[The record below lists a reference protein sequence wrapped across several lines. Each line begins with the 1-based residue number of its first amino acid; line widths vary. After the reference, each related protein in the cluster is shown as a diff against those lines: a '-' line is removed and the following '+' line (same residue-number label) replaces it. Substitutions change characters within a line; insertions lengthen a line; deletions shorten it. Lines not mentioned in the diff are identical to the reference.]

1 MYESPAVKTL
11 LILGATG
18 QVGRQVLAQALAH
31 PQVGRV
37 VAPSRRALPHNT
49 KLLNPIVDYKALSP
63 APWWHADACLCA
75 LGTTLRQ
82 AGSKPAFF
90 EVDHDHVLA
99 AARLARAAGTLA
111 FVLNSS
117 LGASASAGNFYLQV
131 KGRTEDDLAAIGFE
145 SLTLVRPSLL
155 DGGPRPDARPA
166 ETLSLLLVKAA
177 GRLVPRRYR
186 AVTTDAVAR
195 SMLASAL
202 AAVPGRH
209 VIESEDLP

>member
-1 MYESPAVKTL
+1 MYESLAVKTL

-18 QVGRQVLAQALAH
+18 KVGQQALAQALAH
-31 PQVGRV
+31 PQVGLV
-37 VAPSRRALPHNT
+37 VAPTRRALPPNA
-49 KLLNPIVDYKALSP
+49 KLLNPIVDYKALPS

-75 LGTTLRQ
+75 LGTTQRQ

-99 AARLARAAGTLA
+99 AARLAREAGTPA
-111 FVLNSS
+111 FVRNSS
-117 LGASASAGNFYLQV
+117 LGANACAGNFYQQV
-131 KGRTEDDLAAIGFE
+131 KGQTEDDLAAIGFA

-155 DGGPRPDARPA
+155 DGGPRSDARPA
-166 ETLSLLLVKAA
+166 EALSLLLVKAA

-209 VIESEDLP
+209 VIESGDLS